1 MPTNVN
7 NKSSTGKASTSVQG
21 GTALPTSIN
30 NDTSSS
36 TDSSQDLNNPPSQ
49 GYQGFQGPQGTTGG
63 TGAVGSTGSTGVA
76 GATGSTG
83 VAGATGTTGATG
95 ATGGQGNQGYQGYQG
110 VVGTTGATGSTG
122 VAGATGTTGATGA
135 TGGQGNQGLIG
146 MYGGDSQEFIFKE
159 GTFSTGAEDQG
170 NGKLFFSFRFDTNTW
185 YSSSVYEKGTILF
198 HSSIRYISNIESN
211 VNLEPGSSASN
222 TQNAWSIFDS
232 ANTQLKIFVDD
243 VGVSLNNIVPWTGSL
258 YESSNPIK
266 GRIKIF
272 DKAYPNENFILLN
285 LIGLGEKKEITNF
298 SVTSG
303 YFNKVN
309 HGLIDYEAVYLS
321 SYIGSPSNH
330 SGRIYYVNKISND
343 QFRLLF
349 HTDFLTAP
357 PLTITASNAVL
368 EQYQSLDVRFVSQGS
383 VLNSV
388 DSVAV
393 FLNNQNVVLTF
404 CFAGNEGPAGTT
416 GAQGFQGDGAQGS
429 QGSVGP
435 TGSAGSTGAE
445 GFQGA
450 QGTQGTAGSTG
461 STGTV
466 GAQGFQGT
474 FGTNGSTGSQG
485 FQGFQGTFG
494 TTGSTGSTG
503 TAGTSINITVST
515 STPFGGSNNDVW
527 FQTI

>member
-1 MPTNVN
+1 MPVNVDDKN
-7 NKSSTGKASTSVQG
+7 SEGQVSILVQG
-21 GTALPTSIN
+21 GALVTPQGANDNAVSPCETSHGSNIIL
-30 NDTSSS
+30 
-36 TDSSQDLNNPPSQ
+36 TDGS
-49 GYQGFQGPQGTTGG
+49 GYQGFQGSVGGYGAQGNQGL
-63 TGAVGSTGSTGVA
+63 
-76 GATGSTG
+76 
-83 VAGATGTTGATG
+83 
-95 ATGGQGNQGYQGYQG
+95 QGNQGYQGLQGAQG

-122 VAGATGTTGATGA
+122 VAGATGATGATGTTGATGA

-185 YSSSVYEKGTILF
+185 YSSFVYEKGTILF

-321 SYIGSPSNH
+321 SYIGSPSNY
-330 SGRIYYVNKISND
+330 SGRIYYVNKISDD

-349 HTDFLTAP
+349 YTDFLTAP

-404 CFAGNEGPAGTT
+404 CFTGNEGSAGTT
-416 GAQGFQGDGAQGS
+416 GAQGFQGDGTQGS

-435 TGSAGSTGAE
+435 TGSAGSTGTQ
-445 GFQGA
+445 GF